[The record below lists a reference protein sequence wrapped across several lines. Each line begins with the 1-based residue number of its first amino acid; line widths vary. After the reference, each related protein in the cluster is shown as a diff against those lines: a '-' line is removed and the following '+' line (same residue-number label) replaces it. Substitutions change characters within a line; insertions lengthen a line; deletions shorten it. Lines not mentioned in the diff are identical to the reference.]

1 MVAGCEYIDA
11 LSTDGNCEGFSSGR
25 KILACGGKL
34 CVISGSTSKYL
45 LPSILQ
51 DLERIME
58 ESKGMSYRLQRHSS
72 TMQIREYSLSQH
84 LMILRQDEPIT
95 IRSCQRPQPSL

>member
-11 LSTDGNCEGFSSGR
+11 LSTDGNCEGLPSGP
-25 KILACGGKL
+25 KILACEGKPCMIL
-34 CVISGSTSKYL
+34 GSASKYL

-58 ESKGMSYRLQRHSS
+58 ESKGMSYRLQRYSS
-72 TMQIREYSLSQH
+72 TIQIREHSPSQH
-84 LMILRQDEPIT
+84 LMIL
-95 IRSCQRPQPSL
+95 S